1 MLIIELHKNVSI
13 FFLNPDPVR
22 ITRPNVTTNRELDD
36 IMTQIAAEHPDTTHM
51 KIFYEDNDQTLEIAT
66 IEITYYGVPCYL
78 YTNNYYRAF
87 ELMKRGKPA

>member
-51 KIFYEDNDQTLEIAT
+51 KIFYKDDDQIIDMAT
-66 IEITYYGVPCYL
+66 YDGMCYL
-78 YTNNYYRAF
+78 YASKDNYYRAF
-87 ELMKRGKPA
+87 GLMEAKTT